1 MSVTDVRRD
10 LEAKTMTIT
19 TEFEAP
25 IDRVWK
31 LWADPHQLERW
42 WGPPS
47 YPATVV
53 DHELMAG
60 GRVTYYMTGP
70 EGDRSHGWWRIITVD
85 APSRLVFED
94 GFADDEGRPKND
106 MPSTTNVV
114 TLSQL
119 SPGKTRMVIE
129 TSFPSTEAMEQI
141 LEMGFEE
148 GISSALAQ
156 IDHLLNEDVAA
167 S

>member
-1 MSVTDVRRD
+1 MSVTDVRKD

-19 TEFEAP
+19 AEFEAP

-53 DHELMAG
+53 DHELMPG
-60 GRVTYYMTGP
+60 GRVTYFMTGP
-70 EGDRSHGWWRIITVD
+70 EGNRSHGWWRLIAVD

-94 GFADDEGRPKND
+94 GFADDEGRPKDD
-106 MPSTTNVV
+106 MPTTTNVV

-119 SPGKTRMVIE
+119 STGKTRMVIE
-129 TSFPSTEAMEQI
+129 TTFPSTEAMEQI

-148 GISSALAQ
+148 GISSSLAQ

>member
-1 MSVTDVRRD
+1 MTDVRKD

-19 TEFEAP
+19 AEFEAP

-53 DHELMAG
+53 DHELMPG
-60 GRVTYYMTGP
+60 GRVTYFMTGP
-70 EGDRSHGWWRIITVD
+70 EGNRSHGWWRLIAVD

-94 GFADDEGRPKND
+94 GFADDEGRPKDD
-106 MPSTTNVV
+106 MPTTTNVV

-119 SPGKTRMVIE
+119 STGKTRMVIE
-129 TSFPSTEAMEQI
+129 TTFPTTEAMEQI

-148 GISSALAQ
+148 GISSSLAQ